1 MREYVS
7 VYECLYV
14 RMCARLAALLMQ
26 AQGAKLHTAKPTPPS
41 HTSFMP
47 QSVQGEGKLYE
58 EAWHPALDTCQDLL
72 RHVEAWALLKLPLL
86 SGHQAISLCNCY
98 SLAGVRMCG

>member
-1 MREYVS
+1 M
-7 VYECLYV
+7 
-14 RMCARLAALLMQ
+14 
-26 AQGAKLHTAKPTPPS
+26 
-41 HTSFMP
+41 
-47 QSVQGEGKLYE
+47 YE